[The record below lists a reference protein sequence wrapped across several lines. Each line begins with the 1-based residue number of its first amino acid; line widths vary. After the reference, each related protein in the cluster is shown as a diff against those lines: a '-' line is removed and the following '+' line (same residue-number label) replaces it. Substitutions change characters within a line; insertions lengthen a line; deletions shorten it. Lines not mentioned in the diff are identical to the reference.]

1 MAPKAER
8 QEQFISQSPPPTE
21 GLVSVGS
28 LRELNPGPLNP
39 EALDPASVEVRF
51 GDPEVAAPDLLKLYT
66 DPTTIEHLENV
77 APYPSDEEEIKRR
90 EDEIRDIYR
99 RNPALTLLT
108 AEDPLS
114 GRIIGSCTVEKK
126 STNVAEIGKLVVDK
140 GYRSKG
146 TANKLIQAANAYIF
160 SEKGLDCRFVEAF
173 VIINVDGY
181 HTAQDVFSNVYTDE
195 YDRGRGYLRAAERE
209 LTTRSWSNR
218 EGRFVDRNSQPMGLT
233 KGRYSINFPGDH
245 IRYFPTPRSPN
256 PT

>member
-1 MAPKAER
+1 MGEKEVVR
-8 QEQFISQSPPPTE
+8 GST
-21 GLVSVGS
+21 GLIGNFGS
-28 LRELNPGPLNP
+28 REVLTPNTI
-39 EALDPASVEVRF
+39 EIRF
-51 GDPEVAAPDLLKLYT
+51 GNPDVDAPDLLKLYT

-114 GRIIGSCTVEKK
+114 GRIVGSCTVEKK

-160 SEKGLDCRFVEAF
+160 SEKGLDCRFAEAF

-181 HTAQDVFSNVYTDE
+181 HTAQDVFSNVYADE
-195 YDRGRGYLRAAERE
+195 
-209 LTTRSWSNR
+209 
-218 EGRFVDRNSQPMGLT
+218 F
-233 KGRYSINFPGDH
+233 
-245 IRYFPTPRSPN
+245 
-256 PT
+256 